1 MKLLHLLLLLPLLH
15 HLHLPLPL
23 LQPFRPRF
31 VPPFGAGVGGAAAQ
45 LSNVDLQLARE
56 RLKFRLARERRK
68 FRRARDRLKLELARE
83 RQRFR
88 YRYRGQRWKGSYS
101 APQPSTRKN
110 LEKEEGS
117 VRKKRDRRRGRRR
130 GKWRKSVSRPSL
142 PRLQLPAPDN
152 QTSFSF
158 FNPFVVIEQMCIVGA
173 KSSEDEVDWRE
184 GLHLFQ
190 AWRNHQVSVMDENGV
205 LIDFMHLFRL
215 HVASSPA
222 PSGTPAGAPSEIP
235 PPPKEPTSLGE
246 FKQLLRLYVASLSAP
261 SGAPTGAPTEIPSPD
276 PPTNS
281 TKCPSPT

>member
-83 RQRFR
+83 RLRFR
-88 YRYRGQRWKGSYS
+88 YRYRGQRSKGSYS

-142 PRLQLPAPDN
+142 PR
-152 QTSFSF
+152 
-158 FNPFVVIEQMCIVGA
+158 
-173 KSSEDEVDWRE
+173 
-184 GLHLFQ
+184 
-190 AWRNHQVSVMDENGV
+190 
-205 LIDFMHLFRL
+205 
-215 HVASSPA
+215 
-222 PSGTPAGAPSEIP
+222 
-235 PPPKEPTSLGE
+235 EPTSLGE